1 MAPVASSSTKP
12 IGTPSS
18 SSSAASRRRAP
29 EIGARGRGAR
39 GRAAPGPRS
48 GRGLGLDTETGAP
61 PKEAEPMR
69 AREGRVRE
77 PSAIVRD
84 ERLRERAGAR
94 RMAWVVLTIKR
105 LT

>member
-1 MAPVASSSTKP
+1 
-12 IGTPSS
+12 
-18 SSSAASRRRAP
+18 
-29 EIGARGRGAR
+29 
-39 GRAAPGPRS
+39 
-48 GRGLGLDTETGAP
+48 
-61 PKEAEPMR
+61 MR